1 MQSPDMNAKTVKLDH
16 QQQAYR
22 RADLERRALYTAPV
36 EIDDDTP
43 RHYNEGLA
51 WTDLIGQR

>member
-1 MQSPDMNAKTVKLDH
+1 MNSQSVHLDH

-22 RADLERRALYTAPV
+22 RADAERHALYRSPV
-36 EIDDDTP
+36 ELDDDTP
-43 RHYNEGLA
+43 RHWDEGLA